1 MGFLAVLVWIISLL
15 VAMALLFLAVF
26 SVCLSFTAQIPLS
39 AISHFFA
46 CNAFVFAPQLVS
58 YSDLDVDLNPIDLAK
73 RLNPL
78 MMPEMIAFFVIT
90 ALFLFGGFWIEF
102 AFCVPLAAWYGYTI
116 YTKSYRIDATQVFAR
131 LSFSKN
137 VALAKLV
144 YFMLFFFLCLYRMV
158 YYLVVDYM

>member
-1 MGFLAVLVWIISLL
+1 M
-15 VAMALLFLAVF
+15 
-26 SVCLSFTAQIPLS
+26 C
-39 AISHFFA
+39 
-46 CNAFVFAPQLVS
+46 CKPQLVS

-78 MMPEMIAFFVIT
+78 MMPEMIAFFAIT
-90 ALFLFGGFWIEF
+90 ALFLFGGFWPEF
-102 AFCVPLAAWYGYTI
+102 AFCIPLAAWYGYTI